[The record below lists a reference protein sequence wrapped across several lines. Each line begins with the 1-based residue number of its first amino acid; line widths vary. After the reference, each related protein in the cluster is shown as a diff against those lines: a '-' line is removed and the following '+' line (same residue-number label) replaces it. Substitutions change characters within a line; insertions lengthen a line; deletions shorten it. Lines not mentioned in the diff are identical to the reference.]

1 MEQDVKH
8 IINITIKSQSAESGP
23 PLGTVLGNIGVNAI
37 KFAKDFNEYTANLPN
52 YFKVNVKIYIYRNN
66 NYKFI
71 IKIPNIGYILSLL
84 KNESEYLSSGGY
96 NVKYNYI
103 NLSDLLKL
111 SLLKFPNI
119 SLERSIKIVLGSV
132 KSANI
137 IVKLDL

>member
-37 KFAKDFNEYTANLPN
+37 KFAKDFNEYTADLPN
-52 YFKVNVKIYIYRNN
+52 YFKINVKIFIFKNN

-71 IKIPNIGYILSLL
+71 IKMSNIGYILSLL
-84 KNESEYLSSGGY
+84 RKEGEYWATGGY
-96 NVKYNYI
+96 YVKYNYF
-103 NLSDLLKL
+103 NFSDLLKL

-119 SLERSIKIVLGSV
+119 SLKRSIKIVLGSV
-132 KSANI
+132 KSSNTR
-137 IVKLDL
+137 VKLDF

>member
-1 MEQDVKH
+1 MEQEVKH
-8 IINITIKSQSAESGP
+8 IINITIKAQSAESGP

-37 KFAKDFNEYTANLPN
+37 KFAKDFNEFTIDLPN
-52 YFKVNVKIYIYRNN
+52 YFKVNVNIIILKNN

-71 IKIPNIGYILSLL
+71 VKIPNIGYILSLL
-84 KNESEYLSSGGY
+84 RKEAEYKNYG
-96 NVKYNYI
+96 KYYYF

-119 SLERSIKIVLGSV
+119 SLKRSIKIVLGTV
-132 KSANI
+132 KSANT

>member
-1 MEQDVKH
+1 MEQEVKH
-8 IINITIKSQSAESGP
+8 IINITIKAQSAESGP

-37 KFAKDFNEYTANLPN
+37 KFAKDFNEFTIDLPN
-52 YFKVNVKIYIYRNN
+52 YFKVNVNIIIFKNN

-71 IKIPNIGYILSLL
+71 VKIPNIGYILSLL
-84 KNESEYLSSGGY
+84 RKEAEYKNYG
-96 NVKYNYI
+96 KYYYF

-119 SLERSIKIVLGSV
+119 SLKRSIKIVLGTV
-132 KSANI
+132 KSANT

>member
-8 IINITIKSQSAESGP
+8 IINITIKAQSAESGP

-37 KFAKDFNEYTANLPN
+37 KFAKDFNEFTVDLPN
-52 YFKVNVKIYIYRNN
+52 YFKVNVKIFIYINN

-71 IKIPNIGYILSLL
+71 VKMPNIGYILSLL
-84 KNESEYLSSGGY
+84 RKETEYLASGY
-96 NVKYNYI
+96 SVKYYYLNF
-103 NLSDLLKL
+103 SDLLKL

-119 SLERSIKIVLGSV
+119 SLKRSLKIVLGSV

-137 IVKLDL
+137 KVKLDL

>member
-8 IINITIKSQSAESGP
+8 IINITIKAQSAESGP

-37 KFAKDFNEYTANLPN
+37 KFAKDFNEFTVDLPN
-52 YFKVNVKIYIYRNN
+52 YFKVNVKIFIYINN

-71 IKIPNIGYILSLL
+71 VKMPNIGYILSLL
-84 KNESEYLSSGGY
+84 RKETEYLASGY
-96 NVKYNYI
+96 SVKYYYL

-119 SLERSIKIVLGSV
+119 SLKRSLKIVLGSV

-137 IVKLDL
+137 KVKLDL

>member
-37 KFAKDFNEYTANLPN
+37 KFAKDFNEYTAYLPN

-84 KNESEYLSSGGY
+84 KKESEYLSSGGY

>member
-8 IINITIKSQSAESGP
+8 IINITIKAQSAESGP

-37 KFAKDFNEYTANLPN
+37 KFAKDFNEFTVDLPN
-52 YFKVNVKIYIYRNN
+52 YFKVNVKIFIYINN

-71 IKIPNIGYILSLL
+71 VKMPNIGYILSLL
-84 KNESEYLSSGGY
+84 RKETAYLASGY
-96 NVKYNYI
+96 SVKYYYL

-119 SLERSIKIVLGSV
+119 SLKRSLKIVLGSV

-137 IVKLDL
+137 KVKLDL

>member
-1 MEQDVKH
+1 MEQEVKH
-8 IINITIKSQSAESGP
+8 IINITIKAQSAESGP

-37 KFAKDFNEYTANLPN
+37 KFAKDFNEFTVDLPN
-52 YFKVNVKIYIYRNN
+52 YFKVNVKIFIYINN

-71 IKIPNIGYILSLL
+71 VKMPNIGYILSLL
-84 KNESEYLSSGGY
+84 RKETEYLASGY
-96 NVKYNYI
+96 SVKYYYL

-119 SLERSIKIVLGSV
+119 SLKRSLKIVLGSV

-137 IVKLDL
+137 KVKLDL